1 MNIRQRSMLIFS
13 MVCYGLTLCGLLF
26 SLTWLAIPA
35 FVLHSILLSSFA
47 YSVWQ
52 LSQNGL
58 EDTQQVPELSD
69 TFHLS
74 EKLTLAEKRREELAG
89 ENARLSQDLTVA
101 QASCEELR
109 KKVEELSIP
118 AELPEDNV
126 DGSSPSASAYQYL
139 LPPPDENGTQTINII
154 QVAKDVIEQLL
165 PYSRKA
171 GIEIRI
177 SSVTDTLLVKAD
189 TNRIRILFL
198 NIIDNSIKYMNR
210 SGNLIITMST
220 LGDDIFIVLKDNGN
234 GLDTSEVPHIF
245 ELNYQGSNR
254 ISGNGLGL
262 TQAKAIV
269 ESYGGT
275 IYAKSTPGNG
285 MGIYMQIP
293 LI

>member
-1 MNIRQRSMLIFS
+1 MNLRQRSMLIFS
-13 MVCYGLTLCGLLF
+13 IVFYILTLCGLLF
-26 SLTWLAIPA
+26 SLTWIVIPA
-35 FVLHSILLSSFA
+35 FVLHSILLTGFA

-52 LSQNGL
+52 LWQDS
-58 EDTQQVPELSD
+58 LSNHEQEPQ
-69 TFHLS
+69 TSESFFLT

-89 ENARLSQDLTVA
+89 ENARLA
-101 QASCEELR
+101 QELAVSRTACEELR
-109 KKVEELSIP
+109 SKVEELALP
-118 AELPEDNV
+118 AELPEEAPDAA
-126 DGSSPSASAYQYL
+126 SAASAYNYL

-154 QVAKDVIEQLL
+154 QVAKDVIEHLA

-171 GIEIRI
+171 GIEIKI

-189 TNRIRILFL
+189 TNRIRVLFL

-234 GLDTSEVPHIF
+234 GLETSEVPHIF

-262 TQAKAIV
+262 TQAMAIV
-269 ESYGGT
+269 NSYGGT
-275 IYAKSTPGNG
+275 IYAKSTLGKG
-285 MGIYMQIP
+285 MGIYIQIP
-293 LI
+293 IE